1 MNSYEELANTII
13 IKAVSDYRDARRA
26 LARNPDNTLA
36 QRQVGLCERFFLSDW
51 FKILSNVDGEVVLE
65 KLRKEEQ
72 QKVRK
77 GKRKYDKLAGH

>member
-1 MNSYEELANTII
+1 MNGYEMLANTII
-13 IKAVSDYRDARRA
+13 IKAVCDYRDAKKA
-26 LARNPDNTLA
+26 LARNPDNTVA

-72 QKVRK
+72 QKARK
-77 GKRKYDKLAGH
+77 GKRKYDKLARH